1 MYAINSSDISSVID
15 EYSEYGTVTWL
26 WVDTYNDS
34 DSTLPTIQNP
44 QNDERGVYGI
54 PLFYAGEKLISPLD
68 KFVNIINDKHAYL
81 EDEFENIR
89 NGINTGKDTI
99 KQSDINI
106 IGIVL
111 LSQKDLNRSAII
123 NEIAIKGNVYVV
135 N

>member
-1 MYAINSSDISSVID
+1 MLAKSSFHH
-15 EYSEYGTVTWL
+15 Y
-26 WVDTYNDS
+26 
-34 DSTLPTIQNP
+34 
-44 QNDERGVYGI
+44 
-54 PLFYAGEKLISPLD
+54 
-68 KFVNIINDKHAYL
+68 IINDKHAYL

>member
-1 MYAINSSDISSVID
+1 M
-15 EYSEYGTVTWL
+15 
-26 WVDTYNDS
+26 
-34 DSTLPTIQNP
+34 
-44 QNDERGVYGI
+44 
-54 PLFYAGEKLISPLD
+54 
-68 KFVNIINDKHAYL
+68 
-81 EDEFENIR
+81 
-89 NGINTGKDTI
+89 INTLIWKTNLKTKDTI